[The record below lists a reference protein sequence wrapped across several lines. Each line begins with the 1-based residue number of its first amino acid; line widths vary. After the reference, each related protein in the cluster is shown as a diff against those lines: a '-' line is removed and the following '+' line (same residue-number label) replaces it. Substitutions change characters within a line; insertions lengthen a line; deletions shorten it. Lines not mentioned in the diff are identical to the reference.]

1 MIRRPPRS
9 KRTAT
14 LFPYTPPF
22 RSLHLDIAERLRAA
36 RKNQAVRALVDSQ
49 CEGRVRQQVDLTRQQ
64 PRLAGA
70 AAPRPA
76 AMGIGDAG
84 IEGCLEQG
92 LALGNCESAT
102 GGDYIGLVQQ
112 KPSRSEEHTSDLQSI
127 RRFSYTDF
135 G

>member
-84 IEGCLEQG
+84 LEGCLEQG
-92 LALGNCESAT
+92 LALGS
-102 GGDYIGLVQQ
+102 
-112 KPSRSEEHTSDLQSI
+112 SEE
-127 RRFSYTDF
+127 RRVGNECVRTCKSRWSAYTEKKKKDKE
-135 G
+135 